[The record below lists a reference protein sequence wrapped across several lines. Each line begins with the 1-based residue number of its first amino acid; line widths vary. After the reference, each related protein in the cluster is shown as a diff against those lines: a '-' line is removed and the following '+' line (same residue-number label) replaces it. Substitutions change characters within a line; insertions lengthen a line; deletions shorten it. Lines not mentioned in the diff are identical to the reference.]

1 MITFWL
7 SVVTDDAVL
16 ANDADIAFNIYDD
29 VTAFCAQDAVPN
41 NDPVI
46 PAVTL
51 REPVIVVLLSA
62 MSPLRA
68 INSFGIYIVP

>member
-1 MITFWL
+1 M
-7 SVVTDDAVL
+7 
-16 ANDADIAFNIYDD
+16 YDD

-51 REPVIVVLLSA
+51 REPVIIELLSA
-62 MSPLRA
+62 MTPLRA
-68 INSFGIYIVP
+68 TNSFGIYIVP

>member
-1 MITFWL
+1 M
-7 SVVTDDAVL
+7 
-16 ANDADIAFNIYDD
+16 YDD

-68 INSFGIYIVP
+68 INSFGIYIVL